1 MFLFFE
7 LCCVSSEL
15 CFVSPAAKYSFEMF
29 MSLMSLWSKKEWT
42 PEKALEPVHM
52 TQGDYDLSVEIAETR
67 CTQPIKIA
75 LIQ

>member
-1 MFLFFE
+1 
-7 LCCVSSEL
+7 
-15 CFVSPAAKYSFEMF
+15 